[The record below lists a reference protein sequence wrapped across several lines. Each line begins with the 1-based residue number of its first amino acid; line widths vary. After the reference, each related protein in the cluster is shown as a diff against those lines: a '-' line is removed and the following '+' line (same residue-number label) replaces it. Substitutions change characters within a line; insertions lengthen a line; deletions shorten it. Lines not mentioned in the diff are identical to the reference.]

1 MADGAPPAPSS
12 PPPSRS
18 AASPASSASKKPSK
32 STSKSRRSVRTAPA
46 LPLSTPVKPKSNH
59 SSSFSSPLPPC
70 PEDPPAPPPPSCT
83 PPKYRPLEENDDD
96 TRSVESVDEP
106 AEPQSFPTPPPPP
119 SPPVTSPLSTPPPPP
134 PPPYSPPTAKIAIDL
149 SGSLESAVQAT
160 EQAESPPPPPKER
173 EESDGEDGD
182 DEREETGSSTDL
194 TALADASS
202 SSVIASMRSAVR
214 EKEIMPTETET
225 ETVREEPAKKP
236 RFYIGDIDNYSIID
250 KVGSGTYG
258 EVFKCQH
265 KVTKDIVAL
274 KKLRPDVEKN
284 GFPVTSI
291 REMKILKYLK
301 HPNILELK
309 EIVSSS
315 APPKEGKR
323 PPLYFAFEYMEHD
336 LSGLLNHPRVKFTRT
351 QIQCYMRQLLT
362 GIAFMHRNKIIH
374 RDIKASNLLLNNQG
388 MLKVGDFGLSRF
400 WNEVNAKAGRY
411 TNKVVTLWYRP
422 PELLMGSTSYDFS
435 VDIWSIGCI
444 FGELL
449 LGKPILQGKT
459 EIEQLDPAKRITAAE
474 AMDHDYFWR
483 VQTCKPRDLP
493 KFSVSSTHEYQS
505 KKRHHEEMAAAAAA
519 NGSNPKNSDQHRF
532 MRQRGE
538 RSGYRERNDHYRS
551 GGHHHSPEVG
561 VESAIT
567 TETAGTENASANL
580 TIGRNQKPS
589 IVIIMQRTQALMPVS
604 DSLIM
609 LHCQCQGRLRKRP
622 NHELE
627 YLRQQVVDLEEELEV
642 LRQPD
647 NGQLPSTVH
656 QELNDGDTW
665 ESLAAKQNAQ
675 AHSVLIENVELRTML
690 EGQQRVAQAL
700 EKAIDQ
706 HWRKTS
712 QERRWFTGDAE
723 RPQPSK
729 LSDELIYALLEED
742 MGNRYASVDKVL
754 GVSAVSRVNCELS
767 PKLRAERNANG
778 VSFHL
783 HEVHLLPFSV
793 SSVVHALHNSLSHGD
808 AGRPMPRCRKLWK
821 GDNCLRATTVTKLN
835 LPNDPRLRLE
845 EKGWI
850 VLEPYQFKKNGKAQG
865 STLRTAVR
873 VTPVMQFSSEE
884 DENQNVGKM
893 TDLVMDTYNRN
904 FGLLYQMLENLMLDN
919 AMNEKLQ

>member
-1 MADGAPPAPSS
+1 MAEAAPPPSPPAPPAPSS
-12 PPPSRS
+12 SPPPPP
-18 AASPASSASKKPSK
+18 APASPSPAAPINPKKPSK
-32 STSKSRRSVRTAPA
+32 AAPKACRATRNAPVLA
-46 LPLSTPVKPKSNH
+46 LAAPDVTPKPKGGQ

-83 PPKYRPLEENDDD
+83 PPKYRPLEENEDDA
-96 TRSVESVDEP
+96 RSVESADEP

-119 SPPVTSPLSTPPPPP
+119 SPPVTSPMGTPPPPP
-134 PPPYSPPTAKIAIDL
+134 PPPFSPPSAKITVDL
-149 SGSLESAVQAT
+149 SGALERAVDAT
-160 EQAESPPPPPKER
+160 EGAEAPPPPPETPKER
-173 EESDGEDGD
+173 EESDGDDGD
-182 DEREETGSSTDL
+182 DEREETGSATDL

-214 EKEIMPTETET
+214 EREIMATEM
-225 ETVREEPAKKP
+225 VREVPAKKP
-236 RFYIGDIDNYSIID
+236 RFYIGDIDSYSIID

-301 HPNILELK
+301 HPNIVELK

-351 QIQCYMRQLLT
+351 QIQCYMRQLLI

-459 EIEQLDPAKRITAAE
+459 EIEQLQLIFGLCGMPTEETWPGFFKLPGAESFQMDDKYVCPLRERFKNFPPHAIDLLEKLLQLDPAKRITAAE

-493 KFSVSSTHEYQS
+493 KFCVSSTHEYQS

-519 NGSNPKNSDQHRF
+519 NGGNAKNSDQHRNV
-532 MRQRGE
+532 RQRGE
-538 RSGYRERNDHYRS
+538 RSGYRERNEHYRS
-551 GGHHHSPEVG
+551 GAHHSRSRPY
-561 VESAIT
+561 
-567 TETAGTENASANL
+567 
-580 TIGRNQKPS
+580 RP
-589 IVIIMQRTQALMPVS
+589 
-604 DSLIM
+604 
-609 LHCQCQGRLRKRP
+609 HRP
-622 NHELE
+622 NSD
-627 YLRQQVVDLEEELEV
+627 YYDRD
-642 LRQPD
+642 RD
-647 NGQLPSTVH
+647 RSR
-656 QELNDGDTW
+656 
-665 ESLAAKQNAQ
+665 S
-675 AHSVLIENVELRTML
+675 R
-690 EGQQRVAQAL
+690 
-700 EKAIDQ
+700 
-706 HWRKTS
+706 
-712 QERRWFTGDAE
+712 ERHRDRDRRE
-723 RPQPSK
+723 
-729 LSDELIYALLEED
+729 
-742 MGNRYASVDKVL
+742 
-754 GVSAVSRVNCELS
+754 
-767 PKLRAERNANG
+767 
-778 VSFHL
+778 H
-783 HEVHLLPFSV
+783 
-793 SSVVHALHNSLSHGD
+793 
-808 AGRPMPRCRKLWK
+808 
-821 GDNCLRATTVTKLN
+821 
-835 LPNDPRLRLE
+835 
-845 EKGWI
+845 
-850 VLEPYQFKKNGKAQG
+850 
-865 STLRTAVR
+865 
-873 VTPVMQFSSEE
+873 
-884 DENQNVGKM
+884 
-893 TDLVMDTYNRN
+893 
-904 FGLLYQMLENLMLDN
+904 
-919 AMNEKLQ
+919 

>member
-1 MADGAPPAPSS
+1 MAPPPPSGPPAPSS
-12 PPPSRS
+12 PPPPPPSHS
-18 AASPASSASKKPSK
+18 AASPASSASKRPSK
-32 STSKSRRSVRTAPA
+32 SATKARRTARTPPGVP
-46 LPLSTPVKPKSNH
+46 LPTPDKPKSNH

-96 TRSVESVDEP
+96 TRSVESADEP

-119 SPPVTSPLSTPPPPP
+119 SPPVTSPLGTPPPPP
-134 PPPYSPPTAKIAIDL
+134 PPPFSPPNAKIAIDL
-149 SGSLESAVQAT
+149 SGALENAVQAT
-160 EQAESPPPPPKER
+160 EQTKMPPPPPKER
-173 EESDGEDGD
+173 QESEGEDGD
-182 DEREETGSSTDL
+182 DEQEETGSSTDL

-214 EKEIMPTETET
+214 EREIMAT
-225 ETVREEPAKKP
+225 ETVREEPTKKP

-435 VDIWSIGCI
+435 VDVWSIGCI

-459 EIEQLDPAKRITAAE
+459 EIEQLQLIFGLCGMPTEETWPGFFKLPGAESFQMDDKFVCPLLSRRMQSIYSKSYCSLTLPSASQPQKPWTTTTSGVYKHANREICRSLVCHLRMNINPRSVTTKRWPQQQQRTEATRRTATSIGICVNEASVADIARGTTTTVAEATTAARIV
-474 AMDHDYFWR
+474 A
-483 VQTCKPRDLP
+483 DLTALIAP
-493 KFSVSSTHEYQS
+493 TATTTTEIVT
-505 KKRHHEEMAAAAAA
+505 AIVAV
-519 NGSNPKNSDQHRF
+519 
-532 MRQRGE
+532 
-538 RSGYRERNDHYRS
+538 
-551 GGHHHSPEVG
+551 VG
-561 VESAIT
+561 VESVIT
-567 TETAGTENASANL
+567 TGTAETENASANV
-580 TIGRNQKPS
+580 TSRKPS
-589 IVIIMQRTQALMPVS
+589 IVIIIQRT
-604 DSLIM
+604 
-609 LHCQCQGRLRKRP
+609 R
-622 NHELE
+622 
-627 YLRQQVVDLEEELEV
+627 
-642 LRQPD
+642 
-647 NGQLPSTVH
+647 
-656 QELNDGDTW
+656 
-665 ESLAAKQNAQ
+665 
-675 AHSVLIENVELRTML
+675 AHKGSKFPFDCSV
-690 EGQQRVAQAL
+690 
-700 EKAIDQ
+700 
-706 HWRKTS
+706 
-712 QERRWFTGDAE
+712 
-723 RPQPSK
+723 
-729 LSDELIYALLEED
+729 
-742 MGNRYASVDKVL
+742 
-754 GVSAVSRVNCELS
+754 
-767 PKLRAERNANG
+767 
-778 VSFHL
+778 
-783 HEVHLLPFSV
+783 
-793 SSVVHALHNSLSHGD
+793 
-808 AGRPMPRCRKLWK
+808 
-821 GDNCLRATTVTKLN
+821 
-835 LPNDPRLRLE
+835 
-845 EKGWI
+845 
-850 VLEPYQFKKNGKAQG
+850 
-865 STLRTAVR
+865 
-873 VTPVMQFSSEE
+873 
-884 DENQNVGKM
+884 
-893 TDLVMDTYNRN
+893 
-904 FGLLYQMLENLMLDN
+904 
-919 AMNEKLQ
+919 

>member
-1 MADGAPPAPSS
+1 MAPPPPSGPPAPSS
-12 PPPSRS
+12 PPPPPPSHS
-18 AASPASSASKKPSK
+18 AASPASSASKRPSK
-32 STSKSRRSVRTAPA
+32 SATKARRTARTPPG
-46 LPLSTPVKPKSNH
+46 LPLPTPDKPKSSH

-96 TRSVESVDEP
+96 TRSVESADEP

-119 SPPVTSPLSTPPPPP
+119 SPPVASPLGTPPPPP
-134 PPPYSPPTAKIAIDL
+134 PPPFSPPNAKIAIDL
-149 SGSLESAVQAT
+149 SGALENAVQAT
-160 EQAESPPPPPKER
+160 EQTKMPPPPPKER
-173 EESDGEDGD
+173 QESEGEDGD
-182 DEREETGSSTDL
+182 DEQEKTGSSTDL

-214 EKEIMPTETET
+214 EREIMAT
-225 ETVREEPAKKP
+225 ETVREEPTKKP

-435 VDIWSIGCI
+435 VDVWSIGCI

-459 EIEQLDPAKRITAAE
+459 EIEQLQLIFGLCGMPTEETWPGFFKLPGAESFQMDDKFVCPLRERFKNFPPHAVDLLEKLLQLDPAKRITAAE

-519 NGSNPKNSDQHRF
+519 NGGNAKNSDQHRY

-551 GGHHHSPEVG
+551 GGHHS
-561 VESAIT
+561 
-567 TETAGTENASANL
+567 
-580 TIGRNQKPS
+580 R
-589 IVIIMQRTQALMPVS
+589 S
-604 DSLIM
+604 DRSRPYRS
-609 LHCQCQGRLRKRP
+609 HRP
-622 NHELE
+622 NSD
-627 YLRQQVVDLEEELEV
+627 YYDRD
-642 LRQPD
+642 RD
-647 NGQLPSTVH
+647 RDRSR
-656 QELNDGDTW
+656 
-665 ESLAAKQNAQ
+665 SR
-675 AHSVLIENVELRTML
+675 SR
-690 EGQQRVAQAL
+690 
-700 EKAIDQ
+700 
-706 HWRKTS
+706 
-712 QERRWFTGDAE
+712 ERHHDRDRRDRE
-723 RPQPSK
+723 R
-729 LSDELIYALLEED
+729 
-742 MGNRYASVDKVL
+742 
-754 GVSAVSRVNCELS
+754 
-767 PKLRAERNANG
+767 ER
-778 VSFHL
+778 
-783 HEVHLLPFSV
+783 
-793 SSVVHALHNSLSHGD
+793 
-808 AGRPMPRCRKLWK
+808 
-821 GDNCLRATTVTKLN
+821 
-835 LPNDPRLRLE
+835 
-845 EKGWI
+845 
-850 VLEPYQFKKNGKAQG
+850 
-865 STLRTAVR
+865 
-873 VTPVMQFSSEE
+873 
-884 DENQNVGKM
+884 
-893 TDLVMDTYNRN
+893 
-904 FGLLYQMLENLMLDN
+904 
-919 AMNEKLQ
+919 